1 MMGEAAAAS
10 AHLLFSGIGCW
21 KSFPDVLL
29 PEICAV
35 GKRVRVIRFLTV
47 DRLTLIQPLP
57 QAVDLREGYAFSIGD
72 LIMLRVD

>member
-1 MMGEAAAAS
+1 MAGTAAAS
-10 AHLLFSGIGCW
+10 PHLLFSGIGCW

-57 QAVDLREGYAFSIGD
+57 QAVGLRERHAYSIGD